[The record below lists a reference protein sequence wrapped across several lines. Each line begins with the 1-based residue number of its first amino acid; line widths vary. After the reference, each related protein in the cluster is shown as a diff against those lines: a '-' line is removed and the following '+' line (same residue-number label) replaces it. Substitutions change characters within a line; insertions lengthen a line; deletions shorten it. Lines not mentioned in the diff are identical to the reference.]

1 MQRLKLLLPSPNE
14 IYLSA
19 AVGGIGVIA
28 SKIFGEF
35 NDSLLSLIILMIVDF
50 ITGLMVAAIFNKSTK
65 TFSGGLSSK
74 ICLQGVAKK
83 IAILLL
89 VAVGFQIEILLENKY
104 PIRTFITWGLCTG
117 EVISIIENS
126 VRMGILPKNVQKIFE
141 KAIGILNHKIDDSNI
156 IQIESEDE

>member
-1 MQRLKLLLPSPNE
+1 MQRIKLLLPTE
-14 IYLSA
+14 REMIISA
-19 AVGGIGVIA
+19 SVGGVGVLLT
-28 SKIFGEF
+28 KIFGEF
-35 NDSLLSLIILMIVDF
+35 NDSIFALIVLMIVDF
-50 ITGLMVAAIFNKSTK
+50 VTGLMVAAIFNKSTK

-74 ICLQGVAKK
+74 ICLQGIAKK

-126 VRMGILPKNVQKIFE
+126 VQMGVLPKNVQKIFE